1 MKIKIVHEIEIDP
14 MKWAEVYGIE
24 SKPEEVKK
32 DVQSHFEGVLED
44 HLESLGLTL

>member
-1 MKIKIVHEIEIDP
+1 MKIKIIHEIEIDP
-14 MKWAEVYGIE
+14 KKWADAYGID

-32 DVQSHFEGVLED
+32 DVQSHFEGVLEN